1 MGREDGLNKEVKRG
15 GRILATWPPWLG
27 PTAGEQGAEIQE
39 YTKSMCIYCNIY
51 SNIGNCIS
59 INVFVHVCLVFVE
72 QALWVVPAVPAV
84 LPLLCR

>member
-39 YTKSMCIYCNIY
+39 YTNSMCIYCNIY
-51 SNIGNCIS
+51 SNIGDYM
-59 INVFVHVCLVFVE
+59 
-72 QALWVVPAVPAV
+72 
-84 LPLLCR
+84 PL